1 MTKPMRVLII
11 EDDQNARE
19 EIGRA
24 LSVDGEFNF
33 EVTGASTVEEA
44 TEILKRE
51 RRFDLVLIDWRLDRE
66 EGGSEI
72 LDMMQEKISP
82 YFPKIKIV
90 YTGYASMAGC
100 VKAMR
105 AGADDYIDKN
115 QPGALEKLLGSAK
128 ELLRARR
135 FDEHEPDSRWIAEH
149 LEELMD
155 YHGELIAFIDGE
167 VVDHASTRRELTEK
181 VKKRY
186 PDEEPFIMFAP
197 AEVI

>member
-1 MTKPMRVLII
+1 MTRSIRVLII

-24 LSVDGEFNF
+24 LSVDDKFNF
-33 EVTGASTVEEA
+33 EVTGVSTVEEA
-44 TEILKRE
+44 IEILKNE
-51 RRFDLVLIDWRLDRE
+51 RRFDLLVIDWRLDRE
-66 EGGSEI
+66 EGGLE
-72 LDMMQEKISP
+72 LLNVGKE

-90 YTGYASMAGC
+90 YTAYASIEDC

-135 FDEHEPDSRWIAEH
+135 SDEHEPDSQWITEH

-155 YHGELIAFIDGE
+155 YHGELIAFIDGGM
-167 VVDHASTRRELTEK
+167 VDHASTRRELIEK
-181 VKKRY
+181 VKNRY